1 MRRILIDHARGHRR
15 AKRGGDWLRV
25 TFLDGL
31 LPSPEDGLSA
41 EQIMDLDR
49 ALEELAALDERQAK
63 IVELRFFGGLNV
75 AEVAASLGVSKRTV
89 ETDWARARDWLKQHF
104 AKI

>member
-1 MRRILIDHARGHRR
+1 MASPD
-15 AKRGGDWLRV
+15 GD
-25 TFLDGL
+25 
-31 LPSPEDGLSA
+31 LSA
-41 EQIMDLDR
+41 EQLMDLDN
-49 ALEELAALDERQAK
+49 ALEDLAAVDERQAR

-104 AKI
+104 AGK